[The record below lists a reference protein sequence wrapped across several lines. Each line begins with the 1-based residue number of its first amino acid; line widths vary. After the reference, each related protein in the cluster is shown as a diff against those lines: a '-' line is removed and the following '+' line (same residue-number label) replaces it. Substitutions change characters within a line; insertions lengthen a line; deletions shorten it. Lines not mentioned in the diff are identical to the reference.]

1 MIKISDKE
9 LINKRNKLSS
19 YKNIARKSKEEFI
32 ENKEI
37 IIDEYIKWIIAV
49 LHNIEE
55 QIDSLFKQEHILDK
69 EYRLSI
75 ETEVLLDKI
84 KEDITIKSIKNKL
97 LDTELEEIKRII
109 KRIEGV
115 RYEVKA
121 YNISSYNNKFK
132 LIEEQFKTIISNKE
146 NITLEDI
153 DNIKS
158 MYLNISNTSSS
169 QLTHKNE
176 NIIDDILFIEIILKQ
191 YGSIQN
197 LLNKFYSFLYN
208 FTRSKKLINDYE
220 KSQLTIEGKKIIE
233 LISKNKK
240 CIQRV
245 FDNNE
250 LMLIKD
256 AVIKA
261 EKVSISIENHN
272 DLIINQNASY
282 FIKKILEE
290 LYSSQKDL
298 YKFIDGHNYID
309 IKSRDNI
316 LKVEEVNYKLEELYK
331 TENRLIIDK
340 VKLAIYKYIETFK
353 RKVENHNN
361 LIINQKVN
369 YFTKNMLGDLYS
381 SQKELYKLIDSHDY
395 IDINLK
401 DSILKTKQ
409 IDCKLEQLRKT
420 ENSLITDKVK
430 IDINKYIDIF
440 KNKIDNHNIKFV
452 LSEKNKYANFFR
464 NIEQKALDNQ
474 QIEAILKDEYNNLVI
489 AGAGCGKT
497 ITILGKILYI
507 LEKGLCTPDEILV
520 ISFTNATT
528 DELKDRIDK
537 LTKDNIQVT
546 NFHKLGLNI
555 IKTVKQN
562 NISILSDRYNTI
574 VNIVYKLSKEDKFR
588 NMLETYIVEYYSYE
602 NIEEVFN
609 SFGDYVKYY
618 AQRKDILYTI
628 KGERV
633 KSFEEKQIANYLYI
647 NGIEYEYEKEYK
659 YNTKNEAYKNQYK
672 PDFYLPEYDI
682 YIEHFGVDKYGQPP
696 SFYSRE
702 DKYKYIK
709 GMEWKF
715 RIHKS
720 KNTKLIATYSWEY
733 KEKILLKSLEVKL
746 KKHGVKL
753 DRLSEAKLNDIIKT
767 KFKDFLET
775 LERIINIIKMQGK
788 TIAQV
793 REVNDSIAFIDS
805 YKYSKNES
813 LLDIVE
819 CVYDEYSEYLSKNNK
834 LDFVDMVKKAT
845 YYIESGQYTKKY
857 KYIIIDEYQDISTDR
872 VKLIKALR
880 EINDA
885 KLFCVGD
892 DWQSI
897 YRFAGSDV
905 SFFTEFENT
914 FGYTEKSKIENTY
927 RFGDNVIKL
936 SEKFIQTNPNQIKKK
951 LKSPQ
956 NKKTDIYICSYNVEN
971 KYVLLEDIL
980 SKIPKESKVLLLD
993 RYDEYRYQIKVK
1005 KVIDNIKNKYKKDL
1019 NIVYKTIH
1027 QSKGLEADYV
1037 VVLNNTNKIK
1047 GFPSKIENENLI
1059 DLILEKEEKY
1069 PFEEERRLFYVA
1081 MTRCKKG
1088 LFFMVDYD
1096 IKSEFIMEIEGDKS
1110 IKFDNRYY
1118 KSRYVCPKCFIGI
1131 LEEKNS
1137 NSKIINICSNYP
1149 ICNYIEDIPKI

>member
-1 MIKISDKE
+1 M
-9 LINKRNKLSS
+9 
-19 YKNIARKSKEEFI
+19 
-32 ENKEI
+32 
-37 IIDEYIKWIIAV
+37 
-49 LHNIEE
+49 
-55 QIDSLFKQEHILDK
+55 
-69 EYRLSI
+69 
-75 ETEVLLDKI
+75 
-84 KEDITIKSIKNKL
+84 
-97 LDTELEEIKRII
+97 
-109 KRIEGV
+109 
-115 RYEVKA
+115 
-121 YNISSYNNKFK
+121 
-132 LIEEQFKTIISNKE
+132 
-146 NITLEDI
+146 
-153 DNIKS
+153 
-158 MYLNISNTSSS
+158 
-169 QLTHKNE
+169 
-176 NIIDDILFIEIILKQ
+176 
-191 YGSIQN
+191 
-197 LLNKFYSFLYN
+197 
-208 FTRSKKLINDYE
+208 
-220 KSQLTIEGKKIIE
+220 
-233 LISKNKK
+233 
-240 CIQRV
+240 
-245 FDNNE
+245 
-250 LMLIKD
+250 
-256 AVIKA
+256 
-261 EKVSISIENHN
+261 
-272 DLIINQNASY
+272 
-282 FIKKILEE
+282 
-290 LYSSQKDL
+290 
-298 YKFIDGHNYID
+298 
-309 IKSRDNI
+309 
-316 LKVEEVNYKLEELYK
+316 
-331 TENRLIIDK
+331 
-340 VKLAIYKYIETFK
+340 
-353 RKVENHNN
+353 
-361 LIINQKVN
+361 
-369 YFTKNMLGDLYS
+369 
-381 SQKELYKLIDSHDY
+381 
-395 IDINLK
+395 
-401 DSILKTKQ
+401 
-409 IDCKLEQLRKT
+409 
-420 ENSLITDKVK
+420 K

-507 LEKGLCTPDEILV
+507 LEKELCTSDEILV

-528 DELKDRIDK
+528 DELKERIDK
-537 LTKDNIQVT
+537 LTKENVQVT

-555 IKTVKQN
+555 IKTVQQD

-574 VNIVYKLSKEDKFR
+574 VNIIYKLSKEDKFR
-588 NMLETYIVEYYSYE
+588 NMLKTYIVEYYSYE

-609 SFGDYVKYY
+609 SFSDYVKYY

-659 YNTKNEAYKNQYK
+659 YNTKNESYKNQYK

-682 YIEHFGVDKYGQPP
+682 YIEHFGVDKYGKPP

-733 KEKILLKSLEVKL
+733 KEKILLKSLENKL
-746 KKHGVKL
+746 KKYGVKFN
-753 DRLSEAKLNDIIKT
+753 RLSEAKLNDIIKT
-767 KFKDFLET
+767 KFKDFLEN

-805 YKYSKNES
+805 YNYSKNES

-819 CVYDEYSEYLSKNNK
+819 SVYEEYSEYLIKNNK

-845 YYIESGQYTKKY
+845 DYIESRKYTKKY
-857 KYIIIDEYQDISTDR
+857 KYIIIDEYQDISIDR
-872 VKLIKALR
+872 VKLIKSLR

-897 YRFAGSDV
+897 YGFAGSDV

-951 LKSPQ
+951 LKSSQ
-956 NKKTDIYICSYNVEN
+956 NKKTDICICSYNVEN
-971 KYVLLEDIL
+971 KYVLLDDIL

-1047 GFPSKIENENLI
+1047 GFPSKIENESLI
-1059 DLILEKEEKY
+1059 DLILEREEKY

-1096 IKSEFIMEIEGDKS
+1096 IKSEFIMEIEEDKS

-1118 KSRYVCPKCFIGI
+1118 KSRDVCPKCFIGT
-1131 LEEKNS
+1131 LVEKNS

>member
-1 MIKISDKE
+1 MIELRNKQ
-9 LINKRNKLSS
+9 LINKKNEVDELIKFANRN
-19 YKNIARKSKEEFI
+19 I
-32 ENKEI
+32 NKREDYEKALDKA
-37 IIDEYIKWIIAV
+37 IDEYIKYFIQV
-49 LHNIEE
+49 LNNIDK
-55 QIDSLFKQEHILDK
+55 QIDNIFKAEYIIDK
-69 EYRLSI
+69 KYQLSSY
-75 ETEVLLDKI
+75 I
-84 KEDITIKSIKNKL
+84 KELLVKIEKDLNKKLVKSKL
-97 LDTELEEIKRII
+97 TNDELSEIKRIL
-109 KRIEGV
+109 KRIKDIKQEV
-115 RYEVKA
+115 SIHNSKKLKEQYKLFYNKYSELIKQKYSIDEKEINIVKEMCSKCINLYDDKEIIYQCEKIYEE
-121 YNISSYNNKFK
+121 ILF
-132 LIEEQFKTIISNKE
+132 IETIIKEYINIPNFFNKV
-146 NITLEDI
+146 N
-153 DNIKS
+153 
-158 MYLNISNTSSS
+158 
-169 QLTHKNE
+169 
-176 NIIDDILFIEIILKQ
+176 NIIDDIKHIKSFKT
-191 YGSIQN
+191 
-197 LLNKFYSFLYN
+197 LLNYEDIKQLI
-208 FTRSKKLINDYE
+208 RDSKKLEHIIN
-220 KSQLTIEGKKIIE
+220 
-233 LISKNKK
+233 
-240 CIQRV
+240 
-245 FDNNE
+245 
-250 LMLIKD
+250 
-256 AVIKA
+256 
-261 EKVSISIENHN
+261 N
-272 DLIINQNASY
+272 DLIYGENLFNDKESIIIKNAKSSVNN
-282 FIKKILEE
+282 LEIIIGKYYDF
-290 LYSSQKDL
+290 LKQKSKD
-298 YKFIDGHNYID
+298 IINYI
-309 IKSRDNI
+309 
-316 LKVEEVNYKLEELYK
+316 
-331 TENRLIIDK
+331 LI
-340 VKLAIYKYIETFK
+340 
-353 RKVENHNN
+353 
-361 LIINQKVN
+361 
-369 YFTKNMLGDLYS
+369 DLYS
-381 SQKELYKLIDSHDY
+381 SQIELYKFIDSHDY
-395 IDINLK
+395 IDINLR
-401 DSILKTKQ
+401 DSILK
-409 IDCKLEQLRKT
+409 IEELNYKLEELRKT
-420 ENSLITDKVK
+420 ENVLIIDRVK

-440 KNKIDNHNIKFV
+440 NNKIDNHNIKFV

-507 LEKGLCTPDEILV
+507 LEKGLCTSDEILV

-528 DELKDRIDK
+528 DELKERIDK
-537 LTKDNIQVT
+537 LTKENVQVT

-555 IKTVKQN
+555 IKTVQQD

-659 YNTKNEAYKNQYK
+659 YNTKNESYKNQYK
-672 PDFYLPEYDI
+672 PDFYLPEYDM
-682 YIEHFGVDKYGQPP
+682 YIEHFGVDKYMKPP
-696 SFYSRE
+696 RFYSKE

-788 TIAQV
+788 TIEQV

-805 YKYSKNES
+805 YNYSKNEL

-819 CVYDEYSEYLSKNNK
+819 YVYDEYSEYLSKNNK

-845 YYIESGQYTKKY
+845 DYIESGKYTKKY

-897 YRFAGSDV
+897 YGFAGSNV
-905 SFFTEFENT
+905 SFFTDFEKT

-951 LKSPQ
+951 LKSSQ
-956 NKKTDIYICSYNVEN
+956 NKKTDICICSYNVEN

>member
-9 LINKRNKLSS
+9 LINKRNELSS
-19 YKNIARKSKEEFI
+19 YKNIARKYKEKFI
-32 ENKEI
+32 ENESI

-109 KRIEGV
+109 KRIEGI

-132 LIEEQFKTIISNKE
+132 LIEEQFKTMISNKE

-158 MYLNISNTSSS
+158 MYLNILNTSSTR
-169 QLTHKNE
+169 LTYKNE
-176 NIIDDILFIEIILKQ
+176 NIIDDIIFIEIILKQ

-220 KSQLTIEGKKIIE
+220 ENQLTIEGKEIIE
-233 LISKNKK
+233 LVSKNKG

-250 LMLIKD
+250 LRLIKD

-261 EKVSISIENHN
+261 EKVSVSIENHN

-298 YKFIDGHNYID
+298 YKFIDSHNYID

-316 LKVEEVNYKLEELYK
+316 LKVEEANYKLEELYK

-353 RKVENHNN
+353 NKVENHNN

-369 YFTKNMLGDLYS
+369 YFTKKMLGDLYS
-381 SQKELYKLIDSHDY
+381 SQKELYKFIDSHDY
-395 IDINLK
+395 IDINLR

-409 IDCKLEQLRKT
+409 INCKLEQLGKT
-420 ENSLITDKVK
+420 ENVLITDKVK

-440 KNKIDNHNIKFV
+440 KNKINDHNIKFV
-452 LSEKNKYANFFR
+452 LSEKNKYTNFFR

-507 LEKGLCTPDEILV
+507 LEKGLCTSDEILV

-537 LTKDNIQVT
+537 LTKENVLVT
-546 NFHKLGLNI
+546 NFHKLGLSI
-555 IKTVKQN
+555 IKTVQQD

-574 VNIVYKLSKEDKFR
+574 VNIVYKLSKENKFR

-609 SFGDYVKYY
+609 SFSDYVKYY

-659 YNTKNEAYKNQYK
+659 YNTKNESYKNQYK

-702 DKYKYIK
+702 NKYKYIK

-733 KEKILLKSLEVKL
+733 KEKTLLKSLEVKF
-746 KKHGVKL
+746 KKHGVKFN
-753 DRLSEAKLNDIIKT
+753 RLSEAKLNDIIKT
-767 KFKDFLET
+767 KFKDFLEN
-775 LERIINIIKMQGK
+775 LERIINIMKIQGK

-793 REVNDSIAFIDS
+793 REVNDSIEFIDS
-805 YKYSKNES
+805 YNYSKNKL
-813 LLDIVE
+813 LLDIVA
-819 CVYDEYSEYLSKNNK
+819 CVYDKYSEYLSKNNQ
-834 LDFVDMVKKAT
+834 LDFVDMIKKAT
-845 YYIESGQYTKKY
+845 NYIESGKYTKKY
-857 KYIIIDEYQDISTDR
+857 KYIIIDEYQDISIDR
-872 VKLIKALR
+872 VKLIKSLR
-880 EINDA
+880 EINGA

-897 YRFAGSDV
+897 YGFAGSDV
-905 SFFTEFENT
+905 SFFTEFEKT

-936 SEKFIQTNPNQIKKK
+936 SEKFIQANPNQIKKK
-951 LKSPQ
+951 LKSSKD
-956 NKKTDIYICSYNVEN
+956 KKTDIYICSYNVEN
-971 KYVLLEDIL
+971 KYVLLDDIL
-980 SKIPKESKVLLLD
+980 NKIPKESKVLILD

-1019 NIVYKTIH
+1019 NLIYKTIH

-1047 GFPSKIENENLI
+1047 GFPSKIENEKLI
-1059 DLILEKEEKY
+1059 DLILDREEQY

-1110 IKFDNRYY
+1110 IKFDKRYY
-1118 KSRYVCPKCFIGI
+1118 KYRDVCPKCFIGTLI
-1131 LEEKNS
+1131 EKN
-1137 NSKIINICSNYP
+1137 NDNREYKICSNYP
-1149 ICNYIEDIPKI
+1149 ICKYIET

>member
-1 MIKISDKE
+1 MIELRNKQ
-9 LINKRNKLSS
+9 LINKKNEVVELIKFANRNL
-19 YKNIARKSKEEFI
+19 
-32 ENKEI
+32 NKREAYEKALDKA
-37 IIDEYIKWIIAV
+37 IDEYIKYFIQV
-49 LHNIEE
+49 LNNIDK
-55 QIDSLFKQEHILDK
+55 QIDNIFKAEYIIDK
-69 EYRLSI
+69 KYQLSSY
-75 ETEVLLDKI
+75 I
-84 KEDITIKSIKNKL
+84 KELLVKIEKDLNKKLVKSKL
-97 LDTELEEIKRII
+97 TNDELSEIKRIL
-109 KRIEGV
+109 KRIKDIKQEV
-115 RYEVKA
+115 SIHNSKKLKEQYKLFYNKYSELIKQKYSIDEKEINIVKEMCSKCINLYDDKEIIYQCEKIYEE
-121 YNISSYNNKFK
+121 ILF
-132 LIEEQFKTIISNKE
+132 IETIIKEYINIPNFFNKV
-146 NITLEDI
+146 N
-153 DNIKS
+153 
-158 MYLNISNTSSS
+158 
-169 QLTHKNE
+169 
-176 NIIDDILFIEIILKQ
+176 NIIDDIKHIKSFKT
-191 YGSIQN
+191 
-197 LLNKFYSFLYN
+197 LLNYEDIKQLI
-208 FTRSKKLINDYE
+208 RDSKKLEHIIN
-220 KSQLTIEGKKIIE
+220 
-233 LISKNKK
+233 
-240 CIQRV
+240 
-245 FDNNE
+245 
-250 LMLIKD
+250 
-256 AVIKA
+256 
-261 EKVSISIENHN
+261 N
-272 DLIINQNASY
+272 DLIYGENLFNDKESIIIKNAKSSVNN
-282 FIKKILEE
+282 LEIIIGKYYDF
-290 LYSSQKDL
+290 LKQKSKD
-298 YKFIDGHNYID
+298 IINYI
-309 IKSRDNI
+309 
-316 LKVEEVNYKLEELYK
+316 
-331 TENRLIIDK
+331 LI
-340 VKLAIYKYIETFK
+340 
-353 RKVENHNN
+353 
-361 LIINQKVN
+361 
-369 YFTKNMLGDLYS
+369 DLYS
-381 SQKELYKLIDSHDY
+381 SQIELYKFIDSHDY
-395 IDINLK
+395 IDINLR
-401 DSILKTKQ
+401 DSILK
-409 IDCKLEQLRKT
+409 IEELNYKLEELRKT
-420 ENSLITDKVK
+420 ENVLIIDRVK

-440 KNKIDNHNIKFV
+440 NNKIDNHNIKFV

-507 LEKGLCTPDEILV
+507 LEKGLCTSDEILV

-528 DELKDRIDK
+528 DELKERIDK
-537 LTKDNIQVT
+537 LTKENVQVT

-555 IKTVKQN
+555 IKTVQQD

-659 YNTKNEAYKNQYK
+659 YNTKNESYKNQYK
-672 PDFYLPEYDI
+672 PDFYLPEYDM
-682 YIEHFGVDKYGQPP
+682 YIEHFGVDKYMKPP
-696 SFYSRE
+696 RFYSKE

-788 TIAQV
+788 TIEQV

-805 YKYSKNES
+805 YNYSKNEL

-819 CVYDEYSEYLSKNNK
+819 YVYDEYSEYLSKNNK

-845 YYIESGQYTKKY
+845 DYIESGKYTKKY

-951 LKSPQ
+951 LKSSQ
-956 NKKTDIYICSYNVEN
+956 NKKTDICICSYNVEN

>member
-1 MIKISDKE
+1 MIELRNKQ
-9 LINKRNKLSS
+9 LINKKNEVDELIKFANRN
-19 YKNIARKSKEEFI
+19 I
-32 ENKEI
+32 NKREDYEKALDKA
-37 IIDEYIKWIIAV
+37 IDEYIKYFIQV
-49 LHNIEE
+49 LNNIDK
-55 QIDSLFKQEHILDK
+55 QIDNIFKAEYIIDK
-69 EYRLSI
+69 KYQLSSY
-75 ETEVLLDKI
+75 I
-84 KEDITIKSIKNKL
+84 KELLVKIEKDLNKKLVKSKL
-97 LDTELEEIKRII
+97 TNDELSEIKRIL
-109 KRIEGV
+109 KRIKDIKQEV
-115 RYEVKA
+115 SIHNSKKLKEQYKLFYNKYSELIKQKYSIDEKEINIVKEMCSKCINLYDDKEIIYQCEKIYEE
-121 YNISSYNNKFK
+121 ILF
-132 LIEEQFKTIISNKE
+132 IETIIKEYINIPNFFNKV
-146 NITLEDI
+146 N
-153 DNIKS
+153 
-158 MYLNISNTSSS
+158 
-169 QLTHKNE
+169 
-176 NIIDDILFIEIILKQ
+176 NIIDDIKHIKSFKT
-191 YGSIQN
+191 
-197 LLNKFYSFLYN
+197 LLNYEDIKQLI
-208 FTRSKKLINDYE
+208 RDSKKLEHIIN
-220 KSQLTIEGKKIIE
+220 
-233 LISKNKK
+233 
-240 CIQRV
+240 
-245 FDNNE
+245 
-250 LMLIKD
+250 
-256 AVIKA
+256 
-261 EKVSISIENHN
+261 N
-272 DLIINQNASY
+272 DLIYGENLFNDKESIIIKNAKSSVNN
-282 FIKKILEE
+282 LEIIIGKYYDF
-290 LYSSQKDL
+290 LKQKSKD
-298 YKFIDGHNYID
+298 IINYI
-309 IKSRDNI
+309 
-316 LKVEEVNYKLEELYK
+316 
-331 TENRLIIDK
+331 LI
-340 VKLAIYKYIETFK
+340 
-353 RKVENHNN
+353 
-361 LIINQKVN
+361 
-369 YFTKNMLGDLYS
+369 DLYS
-381 SQKELYKLIDSHDY
+381 SQIELYKFIDSHDY
-395 IDINLK
+395 IDINLR
-401 DSILKTKQ
+401 DSILK
-409 IDCKLEQLRKT
+409 IEELNYKLEELRKT
-420 ENSLITDKVK
+420 ENVLIIDRVK

-440 KNKIDNHNIKFV
+440 NNKIDNHNIKFV

-507 LEKGLCTPDEILV
+507 LEKGLCTSDEILV

-528 DELKDRIDK
+528 DELKERIDK
-537 LTKDNIQVT
+537 LTKENVQVT

-555 IKTVKQN
+555 IKTVQQD

-659 YNTKNEAYKNQYK
+659 YNTKNESYKNQYK
-672 PDFYLPEYDI
+672 PDFYLPEYDM
-682 YIEHFGVDKYGQPP
+682 YIEHFGVDKYMKPP
-696 SFYSRE
+696 RFYSKE

-788 TIAQV
+788 TIEQV

-805 YKYSKNES
+805 YNYSKNEL

-819 CVYDEYSEYLSKNNK
+819 YVYDEYSEYLSKNNK

-951 LKSPQ
+951 LKSSQ
-956 NKKTDIYICSYNVEN
+956 NKKTDICICSYNVEN

>member
-1 MIKISDKE
+1 MIELRNKQ
-9 LINKRNKLSS
+9 LINKKNEVDELIKFANRNITKREDYEKALD
-19 YKNIARKSKEEFI
+19 KA
-32 ENKEI
+32 
-37 IIDEYIKWIIAV
+37 IDEYIKYFIQV
-49 LHNIEE
+49 LNNIDS
-55 QIDSLFKQEHILDK
+55 QIDNIFNNDYISEEKYQLSPYIKELSVKIDKDLDK
-69 EYRLSI
+69 KF
-75 ETEVLLDKI
+75 V
-84 KEDITIKSIKNKL
+84 KSKL
-97 LDTELEEIKRII
+97 TNVDLCEIKRIL
-109 KRIEGV
+109 KRIEDIKQ
-115 RYEVKA
+115 EVSIHNSKQLNEQ
-121 YNISSYNNKFK
+121 YKLFYNNYNRFIKQK
-132 LIEEQFKTIISNKE
+132 QS
-146 NITLEDI
+146 I
-153 DNIKS
+153 DDKQI
-158 MYLNISNTSSS
+158 
-169 QLTHKNE
+169 
-176 NIIDDILFIEIILKQ
+176 NIIKEMYFKCINLYDDKEIIYQCEKIYDEILFIETIIKE
-191 YGSIQN
+191 YIN
-197 LLNKFYSFLYN
+197 IDNFFYKINNIIYEMRHIKNFKVLLNYKDI
-208 FTRSKKLINDYE
+208 KQLIRD
-220 KSQLTIEGKKIIE
+220 IKKIEPI
-233 LISKNKK
+233 IN
-240 CIQRV
+240 
-245 FDNNE
+245 
-250 LMLIKD
+250 
-256 AVIKA
+256 
-261 EKVSISIENHN
+261 N
-272 DLIINQNASY
+272 DLIYRENLFDDKEYLIIENVKSYIGNLETITKEYYNY
-282 FIKKILEE
+282 FIK
-290 LYSSQKDL
+290 QKS
-298 YKFIDGHNYID
+298 KH
-309 IKSRDNI
+309 
-316 LKVEEVNYKLEELYK
+316 
-331 TENRLIIDK
+331 
-340 VKLAIYKYIETFK
+340 
-353 RKVENHNN
+353 
-361 LIINQKVN
+361 IIN
-369 YFTKNMLGDLYS
+369 NMLIDLYS
-381 SQKELYKLIDSHDY
+381 SKKELHKFIDSHDY
-395 IDINLK
+395 IDINLR
-401 DSILKTKQ
+401 DSILRMEELNY
-409 IDCKLEQLRKT
+409 KLEELRKT
-420 ENSLITDKVK
+420 ENVLIIDRVK

-440 KNKIDNHNIKFV
+440 KNKIDNHNMKFV
-452 LSEKNKYANFFR
+452 LSEKNKYSNLFR
-464 NIEQKALDNQ
+464 NIEQKSLDNQ
-474 QIEAILKDEYNNLVI
+474 QIEAILNDEYNNLVI

-537 LTKDNIQVT
+537 LTKENIQVT

-555 IKTVKQN
+555 IKTVKQD

-588 NMLETYIVEYYSYE
+588 NMLKTYIVEYYSYE

-609 SFGDYVKYY
+609 SFSDYVKYY

-659 YNTKNEAYKNQYK
+659 YNTKNESYKNQYK

-720 KNTKLIATYSWEY
+720 KNTNLVATYSWEY
-733 KEKILLKSLEVKL
+733 KEKILLKSLENKL
-746 KKHGVKL
+746 KKYGVKF
-753 DRLSEAKLNDIIKT
+753 DRLSESKLNDIIKT
-767 KFKDFLET
+767 KFKDFLEN

-805 YKYSKNES
+805 YNYSKNES
-813 LLDIVE
+813 LLDILE
-819 CVYDEYSEYLSKNNK
+819 CVYEEYSEYLIKNNK

-845 YYIESGQYTKKY
+845 DYIESGKYTKRY

-872 VKLIKALR
+872 VKLIKELR

-897 YRFAGSDV
+897 YGFAGSDV
-905 SFFTEFENT
+905 SFFTEFEKT

-927 RFGDNVIKL
+927 RFGDNVINL

-951 LKSPQ
+951 LKSSQ

-1088 LFFMVDYD
+1088 LLFMVDYD

>member
-1 MIKISDKE
+1 MIELRNKQ
-9 LINKRNKLSS
+9 LINKKNEVDELIKFANRNITKREDYEKALDKAICE
-19 YKNIARKSKEEFI
+19 YIKYFIQVLNNIDNQIDNIF
-32 ENKEI
+32 N
-37 IIDEYIKWIIAV
+37 DEYI
-49 LHNIEE
+49 
-55 QIDSLFKQEHILDK
+55 IDKRYQ
-69 EYRLSI
+69 LSPY
-75 ETEVLLDKI
+75 I
-84 KEDITIKSIKNKL
+84 KELLVKIEKDLNKKLVKSKL
-97 LDTELEEIKRII
+97 TNDELCEIKRIL
-109 KRIEGV
+109 KRIKDIKHDVSIHNSKKLNEQYKLFYNKYSGFI
-115 RYEVKA
+115 EQK
-121 YNISSYNNKFK
+121 YNIDKQKINIVKEMYSKCINLYDDKDIIYQCEK
-132 LIEEQFKTIISNKE
+132 IYEE
-146 NITLEDI
+146 
-153 DNIKS
+153 
-158 MYLNISNTSSS
+158 
-169 QLTHKNE
+169 
-176 NIIDDILFIEIILKQ
+176 ILFIETIIKE
-191 YGSIQN
+191 YIN
-197 LLNKFYSFLYN
+197 IDNFFYKINDIIYEMRHIKNFKVLLNYKDI
-208 FTRSKKLINDYE
+208 KQLIRD
-220 KSQLTIEGKKIIE
+220 IKKIEPI
-233 LISKNKK
+233 IN
-240 CIQRV
+240 
-245 FDNNE
+245 
-250 LMLIKD
+250 
-256 AVIKA
+256 
-261 EKVSISIENHN
+261 N
-272 DLIINQNASY
+272 DLIYRENLFDDKEYLIIENVKSYIGNLETITKEYYNY
-282 FIKKILEE
+282 FIK
-290 LYSSQKDL
+290 QKS
-298 YKFIDGHNYID
+298 KHIIN
-309 IKSRDNI
+309 NI
-316 LKVEEVNYKLEELYK
+316 L
-331 TENRLIIDK
+331 I
-340 VKLAIYKYIETFK
+340 
-353 RKVENHNN
+353 
-361 LIINQKVN
+361 
-369 YFTKNMLGDLYS
+369 GLYS
-381 SQKELYKLIDSHDY
+381 SQKELYKFIDSHDY
-395 IDINLK
+395 IDINLR
-401 DSILKTKQ
+401 DSILKTEK
-409 IDCKLEQLRKT
+409 INYKLEELCKA
-420 ENSLITDKVK
+420 ENTLITDKVK

-440 KNKIDNHNIKFV
+440 ENKIDDHNIKFV

-537 LTKDNIQVT
+537 LTKENIQVT

-555 IKTVKQN
+555 IKTVQQD

-574 VNIVYKLSKEDKFR
+574 VNIIYKLSKEDKFR
-588 NMLETYIVEYYSYE
+588 NMLKTYIVEYYSYE

-609 SFGDYVKYY
+609 SFSDYVKYY

-659 YNTKNEAYKNQYK
+659 YNTKNESYKNQYK

-733 KEKILLKSLEVKL
+733 KEKILLKSLENKL
-746 KKHGVKL
+746 KKYGVKFN
-753 DRLSEAKLNDIIKT
+753 RLSEAKLNDIIKT
-767 KFKDFLET
+767 KFKDFLEN

-805 YKYSKNES
+805 YNYSKNES

-819 CVYDEYSEYLSKNNK
+819 SVYEEYSEYLIKNNK

-845 YYIESGQYTKKY
+845 DYIESRKYTKKY
-857 KYIIIDEYQDISTDR
+857 KYIIIDEYQDISIDR
-872 VKLIKALR
+872 VKLIKSLR

-897 YRFAGSDV
+897 YGFAGSDV

-951 LKSPQ
+951 LKSSQ

-971 KYVLLEDIL
+971 KYVLLDDIL

-1047 GFPSKIENENLI
+1047 GFPSKIENEKLI
-1059 DLILEKEEKY
+1059 DLILDREEKY

-1096 IKSEFIMEIEGDKS
+1096 IKSEFIMEIEEDKS

-1118 KSRYVCPKCFIGI
+1118 KSRDVCPKCFIGI
-1131 LEEKNS
+1131 LVEKN
-1137 NSKIINICSNYP
+1137 NDNREYKICSNYP
-1149 ICNYIEDIPKI
+1149 ICKYIEN

>member
-1 MIKISDKE
+1 MIELRNKQ
-9 LINKRNKLSS
+9 LINKKNEVDELIKFANRN
-19 YKNIARKSKEEFI
+19 I
-32 ENKEI
+32 NKREDYEKALDKA
-37 IIDEYIKWIIAV
+37 IDEYIKYFIQV
-49 LHNIEE
+49 LNNIDK
-55 QIDSLFKQEHILDK
+55 QIDNIFKAEYIIDK
-69 EYRLSI
+69 KYQLSSY
-75 ETEVLLDKI
+75 I
-84 KEDITIKSIKNKL
+84 KELLVKIEKDLNKKLVKSKL
-97 LDTELEEIKRII
+97 TNDELSEIKRIL
-109 KRIEGV
+109 KRIKDIKQEV
-115 RYEVKA
+115 SIHNSKKLKEQYKLFYNKYSELIKQKYSIDEKEINIVKEMCSKCINLYDDKEIIYQCEKIYEE
-121 YNISSYNNKFK
+121 ILF
-132 LIEEQFKTIISNKE
+132 IETIIKEYINIPNFFNKV
-146 NITLEDI
+146 N
-153 DNIKS
+153 
-158 MYLNISNTSSS
+158 
-169 QLTHKNE
+169 
-176 NIIDDILFIEIILKQ
+176 NIIDDIKHIKSFKT
-191 YGSIQN
+191 
-197 LLNKFYSFLYN
+197 LLNYEDIKQLI
-208 FTRSKKLINDYE
+208 RDSKKLEHIIN
-220 KSQLTIEGKKIIE
+220 
-233 LISKNKK
+233 
-240 CIQRV
+240 
-245 FDNNE
+245 
-250 LMLIKD
+250 
-256 AVIKA
+256 
-261 EKVSISIENHN
+261 N
-272 DLIINQNASY
+272 DLIYGENLFNDKESIIIKNAKSSVNN
-282 FIKKILEE
+282 LEIIIGKYYDF
-290 LYSSQKDL
+290 LKQKSKD
-298 YKFIDGHNYID
+298 IINYI
-309 IKSRDNI
+309 
-316 LKVEEVNYKLEELYK
+316 
-331 TENRLIIDK
+331 LI
-340 VKLAIYKYIETFK
+340 
-353 RKVENHNN
+353 
-361 LIINQKVN
+361 
-369 YFTKNMLGDLYS
+369 DLYS
-381 SQKELYKLIDSHDY
+381 SQIELYKFIDSHDY
-395 IDINLK
+395 IDINLR
-401 DSILKTKQ
+401 DSILK
-409 IDCKLEQLRKT
+409 IEELNYKLEELRKT
-420 ENSLITDKVK
+420 ENVLIIDRVK

-440 KNKIDNHNIKFV
+440 NNKIDNHNIKFV

-507 LEKGLCTPDEILV
+507 LEKGLCTSDEILV

-528 DELKDRIDK
+528 DELKERIDK
-537 LTKDNIQVT
+537 LTKENVQVT

-555 IKTVKQN
+555 IKTVQQD

-659 YNTKNEAYKNQYK
+659 YNTKNESYKNQYK
-672 PDFYLPEYDI
+672 PDFYLPEYDM
-682 YIEHFGVDKYGQPP
+682 YIEHFGVDKYMKPP
-696 SFYSRE
+696 RFYSKE

-788 TIAQV
+788 TIEQV

-805 YKYSKNES
+805 YNYSKNEL

-819 CVYDEYSEYLSKNNK
+819 YVYDEYSEYLSKNNK

-845 YYIESGQYTKKY
+845 DYIESGKYTKKY

-951 LKSPQ
+951 LKSSQ
-956 NKKTDIYICSYNVEN
+956 NKKTDICICSYNVEN

>member
-1 MIKISDKE
+1 MIELRNKQ
-9 LINKRNKLSS
+9 LINKKNEVDELIKFANRNITKREDYEKALDKAICE
-19 YKNIARKSKEEFI
+19 YIKYFIQVLNNIDNQIDNIF
-32 ENKEI
+32 N
-37 IIDEYIKWIIAV
+37 DEYI
-49 LHNIEE
+49 
-55 QIDSLFKQEHILDK
+55 IDKRYQ
-69 EYRLSI
+69 LSPY
-75 ETEVLLDKI
+75 I
-84 KEDITIKSIKNKL
+84 KELLVKIEKDLNKKLVKSKL
-97 LDTELEEIKRII
+97 TNDELCEIKRIL
-109 KRIEGV
+109 KRIKDIKHDVSIHNSKKLNEQYKLFYNKYSGFI
-115 RYEVKA
+115 EQK
-121 YNISSYNNKFK
+121 YNIDKQKINIVKEMYSKCINLYDDKDIIYQCEK
-132 LIEEQFKTIISNKE
+132 IYEE
-146 NITLEDI
+146 
-153 DNIKS
+153 
-158 MYLNISNTSSS
+158 
-169 QLTHKNE
+169 
-176 NIIDDILFIEIILKQ
+176 ILFIETIIKE
-191 YGSIQN
+191 YIN
-197 LLNKFYSFLYN
+197 IDNFFYKINDIIYEMRHIKNFKVLLNYKDI
-208 FTRSKKLINDYE
+208 KQLIRD
-220 KSQLTIEGKKIIE
+220 IKKIEPI
-233 LISKNKK
+233 IN
-240 CIQRV
+240 
-245 FDNNE
+245 
-250 LMLIKD
+250 
-256 AVIKA
+256 
-261 EKVSISIENHN
+261 N
-272 DLIINQNASY
+272 DLIYRENLFDDKEYLIIENVKSYIGNLETITKEYYNY
-282 FIKKILEE
+282 FIK
-290 LYSSQKDL
+290 QKS
-298 YKFIDGHNYID
+298 KHIIN
-309 IKSRDNI
+309 NI
-316 LKVEEVNYKLEELYK
+316 L
-331 TENRLIIDK
+331 I
-340 VKLAIYKYIETFK
+340 
-353 RKVENHNN
+353 
-361 LIINQKVN
+361 
-369 YFTKNMLGDLYS
+369 GLYS
-381 SQKELYKLIDSHDY
+381 SQKELYKFIDSHDY
-395 IDINLK
+395 IDINLR
-401 DSILKTKQ
+401 DSILKIKQ
-409 IDCKLEQLRKT
+409 INCKLEQLRET
-420 ENSLITDKVK
+420 ENALITDKVK

-507 LEKGLCTPDEILV
+507 LEKELCTSDEILV

-528 DELKDRIDK
+528 DELKERIDK
-537 LTKDNIQVT
+537 LTKENVQVT

-555 IKTVKQN
+555 IKTVQQD

-574 VNIVYKLSKEDKFR
+574 VNIIYKLSKEDKFR
-588 NMLETYIVEYYSYE
+588 NMLKTYIVEYYSYE

-609 SFGDYVKYY
+609 SFSDYVKYY

-659 YNTKNEAYKNQYK
+659 YNTKNESYKNQYK

-733 KEKILLKSLEVKL
+733 KEKILLKSLENKL
-746 KKHGVKL
+746 KKYGVKFN
-753 DRLSEAKLNDIIKT
+753 RLSEAKLNDIIKT
-767 KFKDFLET
+767 KFKDFLEN

-805 YKYSKNES
+805 YNYSKNES

-819 CVYDEYSEYLSKNNK
+819 SVYEEYSEYLIKNNK

-845 YYIESGQYTKKY
+845 DYIESRKYTKKY
-857 KYIIIDEYQDISTDR
+857 KYIIIDEYQDISIDR
-872 VKLIKALR
+872 VKLIKSLR

-897 YRFAGSDV
+897 YGFAGSDV

-951 LKSPQ
+951 LKSSQ
-956 NKKTDIYICSYNVEN
+956 NKKTDICICSYNVEN

-1005 KVIDNIKNKYKKDL
+1005 K
-1019 NIVYKTIH
+1019 
-1027 QSKGLEADYV
+1027 G
-1037 VVLNNTNKIK
+1037 
-1047 GFPSKIENENLI
+1047 
-1059 DLILEKEEKY
+1059 
-1069 PFEEERRLFYVA
+1069 
-1081 MTRCKKG
+1081 
-1088 LFFMVDYD
+1088 
-1096 IKSEFIMEIEGDKS
+1096 
-1110 IKFDNRYY
+1110 NR
-1118 KSRYVCPKCFIGI
+1118 
-1131 LEEKNS
+1131 
-1137 NSKIINICSNYP
+1137 
-1149 ICNYIEDIPKI
+1149 

>member
-1 MIKISDKE
+1 MIELRNKQ
-9 LINKRNKLSS
+9 LINKKNEVDELIKFAN
-19 YKNIARKSKEEFI
+19 KNITKREDYEKALDKAICEYIKYFI
-32 ENKEI
+32 QVLNNI
-37 IIDEYIKWIIAV
+37 DNQIDNIFNDEYI
-49 LHNIEE
+49 
-55 QIDSLFKQEHILDK
+55 IDKKYQ
-69 EYRLSI
+69 LSPY
-75 ETEVLLDKI
+75 I
-84 KEDITIKSIKNKL
+84 KELLVKIEKDLNKKLVKSKL
-97 LDTELEEIKRII
+97 TNDELCKIKRIL
-109 KRIEGV
+109 KRIKDIKHDVSIHNSKKLNEQYKLFYNKYSGFI
-115 RYEVKA
+115 EQK
-121 YNISSYNNKFK
+121 YNIDKQKINIVKEMYSKCINLYDDKDIIYQCEK
-132 LIEEQFKTIISNKE
+132 IYEE
-146 NITLEDI
+146 
-153 DNIKS
+153 
-158 MYLNISNTSSS
+158 
-169 QLTHKNE
+169 
-176 NIIDDILFIEIILKQ
+176 ILFIETIIKE
-191 YGSIQN
+191 YIN
-197 LLNKFYSFLYN
+197 IDNFFYKINDIIDEMRHIKNFKVLLNYKDI
-208 FTRSKKLINDYE
+208 KQLIRD
-220 KSQLTIEGKKIIE
+220 IKKIEPI
-233 LISKNKK
+233 IN
-240 CIQRV
+240 
-245 FDNNE
+245 
-250 LMLIKD
+250 
-256 AVIKA
+256 
-261 EKVSISIENHN
+261 N
-272 DLIINQNASY
+272 DLIYRENLFDDKEYLIIENVKSYIGNLETITKEYYNY
-282 FIKKILEE
+282 FIK
-290 LYSSQKDL
+290 QKS
-298 YKFIDGHNYID
+298 KHIIN
-309 IKSRDNI
+309 NI
-316 LKVEEVNYKLEELYK
+316 L
-331 TENRLIIDK
+331 I
-340 VKLAIYKYIETFK
+340 
-353 RKVENHNN
+353 
-361 LIINQKVN
+361 
-369 YFTKNMLGDLYS
+369 GLYS
-381 SQKELYKLIDSHDY
+381 SQKELYKFIDSHDY
-395 IDINLK
+395 IDINLR
-401 DSILKTKQ
+401 DSILKTEK
-409 IDCKLEQLRKT
+409 INYKLEELCKA
-420 ENSLITDKVK
+420 ENTLITEKVK

-440 KNKIDNHNIKFV
+440 ENKIDDHNIKFV

-528 DELKDRIDK
+528 DELKERIDK
-537 LTKDNIQVT
+537 LTKENVQVT

-555 IKTVKQN
+555 IKTVQQD

-588 NMLETYIVEYYSYE
+588 NMLKTYIVEYYSYE

-609 SFGDYVKYY
+609 SFSDYVKYY

-659 YNTKNEAYKNQYK
+659 YNTKNESYKNQYK

-696 SFYSRE
+696 SFYSKE

-733 KEKILLKSLEVKL
+733 KEKTLLKSLEVKL
-746 KKHGVKL
+746 KKHGVKF

-767 KFKDFLET
+767 KFKDFLEN

-788 TIAQV
+788 TVEQV
-793 REVNDSIAFIDS
+793 REVNDSIAFIDT
-805 YKYSKNES
+805 YNYSKNES

-845 YYIESGQYTKKY
+845 DYIESGQYTKKY

-872 VKLIKALR
+872 VKLIKSLR

-897 YRFAGSDV
+897 YGFAGSDV
-905 SFFTEFENT
+905 SLFTEFEKT

-956 NKKTDIYICSYNVEN
+956 NKKTDICICSYNVEN
-971 KYVLLEDIL
+971 KYVLLENIL

-1005 KVIDNIKNKYKKDL
+1005 QEIDNIKNRYKKDL
-1019 NIVYKTIH
+1019 NIIYKTIH

-1037 VVLNNTNKIK
+1037 IVLNNTNKIK

-1059 DLILEKEEKY
+1059 DLILDREEKY

-1096 IKSEFIMEIEGDKS
+1096 IKSEFIMEIEEDKS

-1118 KSRYVCPKCFIGI
+1118 KSRDVCPKCFIGI
-1131 LEEKNS
+1131 LIEKN
-1137 NSKIINICSNYP
+1137 NDNREYKICSNYP
-1149 ICNYIEDIPKI
+1149 ICKYIDT

>member
-1 MIKISDKE
+1 MIELRNKQ
-9 LINKRNKLSS
+9 LINKKNEVDELIKFANRN
-19 YKNIARKSKEEFI
+19 I
-32 ENKEI
+32 NKREDYEKALDKA
-37 IIDEYIKWIIAV
+37 IDEYIKYFIQV
-49 LHNIEE
+49 LNNIDK
-55 QIDSLFKQEHILDK
+55 QIDNIFKAEYIIDK
-69 EYRLSI
+69 KYQLSSY
-75 ETEVLLDKI
+75 I
-84 KEDITIKSIKNKL
+84 KELLVKIEKDLNKKLVKSKL
-97 LDTELEEIKRII
+97 TNDELSEIKRIL
-109 KRIEGV
+109 KRIKDIKQEV
-115 RYEVKA
+115 SIHNSKKLKEQYKLFYNKYSELIKQKYSIDEKEINIVKEMCSKCINLYDDKEIIYQCEKIYEE
-121 YNISSYNNKFK
+121 ILF
-132 LIEEQFKTIISNKE
+132 IETIIKEYINIPNFFNKV
-146 NITLEDI
+146 N
-153 DNIKS
+153 
-158 MYLNISNTSSS
+158 
-169 QLTHKNE
+169 
-176 NIIDDILFIEIILKQ
+176 NIIDDIKHIKSFKT
-191 YGSIQN
+191 
-197 LLNKFYSFLYN
+197 LLNYEDIKQLI
-208 FTRSKKLINDYE
+208 RDSKKLEHIIN
-220 KSQLTIEGKKIIE
+220 
-233 LISKNKK
+233 
-240 CIQRV
+240 
-245 FDNNE
+245 
-250 LMLIKD
+250 
-256 AVIKA
+256 
-261 EKVSISIENHN
+261 N
-272 DLIINQNASY
+272 DLIYGENLFNDKESIIIKNAKSSVNN
-282 FIKKILEE
+282 LEIIIGKYYDF
-290 LYSSQKDL
+290 LKQKSKD
-298 YKFIDGHNYID
+298 IINYI
-309 IKSRDNI
+309 
-316 LKVEEVNYKLEELYK
+316 
-331 TENRLIIDK
+331 LI
-340 VKLAIYKYIETFK
+340 
-353 RKVENHNN
+353 
-361 LIINQKVN
+361 
-369 YFTKNMLGDLYS
+369 DLYS
-381 SQKELYKLIDSHDY
+381 SQIELYKFIDSHDY
-395 IDINLK
+395 IDINLR
-401 DSILKTKQ
+401 DSILK
-409 IDCKLEQLRKT
+409 IEELNYKLEELRKT
-420 ENSLITDKVK
+420 ENVLIIDRVK

-440 KNKIDNHNIKFV
+440 NNKIDNHNIKFV

-507 LEKGLCTPDEILV
+507 LEKGLCTSDEILV

-528 DELKDRIDK
+528 DELKERIDK
-537 LTKDNIQVT
+537 LTKENVQVT

-555 IKTVKQN
+555 IKTVQQD

-659 YNTKNEAYKNQYK
+659 YNTKNESYKNQYK
-672 PDFYLPEYDI
+672 PDFYLPEYDM
-682 YIEHFGVDKYGQPP
+682 YIEHFGVDKYMKPP
-696 SFYSRE
+696 RFYSKE

-788 TIAQV
+788 TIEQV

-805 YKYSKNES
+805 YNYSKNEL

-819 CVYDEYSEYLSKNNK
+819 YVYDEYSEYLSKNNK

-845 YYIESGQYTKKY
+845 DYIESGKYTKKY

-951 LKSPQ
+951 LKSSQ
-956 NKKTDIYICSYNVEN
+956 NKKTDICICSYNVEN

-1019 NIVYKTIH
+1019 KIVYKTIH